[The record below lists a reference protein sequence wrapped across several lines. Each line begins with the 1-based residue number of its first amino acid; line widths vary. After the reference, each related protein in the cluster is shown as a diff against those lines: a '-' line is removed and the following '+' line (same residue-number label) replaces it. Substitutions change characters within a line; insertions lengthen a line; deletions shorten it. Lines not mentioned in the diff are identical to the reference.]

1 MSHLDDER
9 IYALAVAADAGT
21 SAATS
26 AEAEHLRTC
35 PHCRAAVAEMRLL
48 LDDLRLYAAATP
60 SPEARAR
67 YHALAADI
75 DTGPSLVA
83 RVQQAMA
90 ALLAWDS
97 RTQAGAVRQGA
108 AVDYRLLYTTAH
120 ADIELMVSATGA
132 TRRIEGE
139 FIPRDPGAVSTAM
152 IELYAGRTSVPKIA
166 TTRADGRF
174 RLDAITP
181 GAYRVMVVPTIGQ
194 LQVIEQLEIS

>member
-1 MSHLDDER
+1 MPHLDDER
-9 IYALAVAADAGT
+9 IYVLAAAAET
-21 SAATS
+21 ATP
-26 AEAEHLRTC
+26 AESDHLRTC
-35 PHCRAAVAEMRLL
+35 AHCRTALAELRTL

-60 SPEARAR
+60 SAEARAR
-67 YHALAADI
+67 YHALAAEI
-75 DTGPSLVA
+75 DTGPSLIA
-83 RVQQAMA
+83 RAQQAVA

-97 RTQAGAVRQGA
+97 RTQLGAVRQGA
-108 AVDYRLLYTTAH
+108 AVDYRLLYTTAD

-174 RLDAITP
+174 RLDAVTP
-181 GAYRVMVVPTIGQ
+181 GAYRVMVVPAGGQ